1 MLLPH
6 NAGARTTNKS
16 ISLGPLAAV
25 VLLMVVGAKLEAVV
39 GAAYQVSLA
48 ASVTI
53 IVAAIPGPVTVT
65 LALVTRGLRSAGPL
79 AVIIPASTSLT

>member
-1 MLLPH
+1 
-6 NAGARTTNKS
+6 
-16 ISLGPLAAV
+16 
-25 VLLMVVGAKLEAVV
+25 MVVGAKLEAVV

-65 LALVTRGLRSAGPL
+65 LAIATGDLRGAAPPPVIVTTSA
-79 AVIIPASTSLT
+79 SLTWRVLKRN